1 MKYMKQN
8 IFSNQKAWIITADM
22 GYGHQRTS
30 DNIKHL
36 SSDGKVICA
45 NNYEGMPIKD
55 RKIWQNQRRSYEA
68 ISAFKRVWLIG
79 DLSFA
84 LFDLFQ
90 RVPQF
95 YPKRDLSKPNFILK
109 QMYSLMKRGWGK
121 DLIFRLNSAEVEKP
135 LPLIST
141 FFVPAF
147 MAEFFGYVG
156 EIFCTVCDTDMSRT
170 WVPLDPRKSKIK
182 YFAPTR
188 RVVERLKLYGV
199 KPENI
204 FFTGYP
210 LPLENIGINDKD
222 ILKDDLRYRL
232 LNLDPQK
239 KFFQRY
245 QSSFIEKIGAR
256 PEKANHPL
264 TLMFA
269 VGGAGAQKE
278 MAISVVKS
286 FREKIK
292 TGEFKIILVAG
303 IRKAVK
309 EYFEE
314 TIESLDL
321 SDQFGESL
329 EVLSALNMKDY
340 FEKFNLALRKTD
352 ILWTKPSELSFYS
365 ALGLPII
372 IAPTIG
378 SHEEFNERWLLNS
391 DFGVLQKNPRFASE
405 WILDMIKE
413 GHLAD
418 KAFSGFINGE
428 SMGALNIQK
437 IVFHE

>member
-1 MKYMKQN
+1 
-8 IFSNQKAWIITADM
+8 
-22 GYGHQRTS
+22 
-30 DNIKHL
+30 
-36 SSDGKVICA
+36 
-45 NNYEGMPIKD
+45 MPLVG
-55 RKIWQNQRRSYEA
+55 NF
-68 ISAFKRVWLIG
+68 AFAV
-79 DLSFA
+79 
-84 LFDLFQ
+84 FDFFQ

-95 YPKRDLSKPNFILK
+95 YPKRDLSRPDFILK
-109 QMYSLMKRGWGK
+109 QIHLLIKKGWGK
-121 DLIFRLNSAEVEKP
+121 DLILRLSSGQVEKH

-141 FFVPAF
+141 FFTPAF
-147 MAEFFGYVG
+147 MAEFFGYPG

-170 WVPLDPRKSKIK
+170 WVPLDPKKSKIK

-188 RVVERLKLYGV
+188 RVAERLKLYGV

-210 LPLENIGINDKD
+210 LPLENTEA
-222 ILKDDLRYRL
+222 LKDDLKYRL

-239 KFFQRY
+239 KFFKRY
-245 QSSFIEKIGAR
+245 QSLVAEKLGR
-256 PEKANHPL
+256 LPEKADHPL

-278 MAISVVKS
+278 IAVNVMES
-286 FREKIK
+286 FREKVK

-303 IRKAVK
+303 TREAVK

-314 TIESLDL
+314 AVKNLGL
-321 SDQFGESL
+321 VDQLGKSVEI
-329 EVLSALNMKDY
+329 LSASNMKDY
-340 FEKFNLALRKTD
+340 FKTFNLALRKTD
-352 ILWTKPSELSFYS
+352 ILWTKPSELSFYA

-378 SHEEFNERWLLNS
+378 SHEEFNQRWLLKS
-391 DFGVLQKNPRFASE
+391 DFGVLQKNPKFASE
-405 WILDMIKE
+405 WISDMVNE

-418 KAFSGFINGE
+418 RAFSGFINGE
-428 SMGALNIQK
+428 SLGALNIQK